1 MTRAGWL
8 AAGLLTAT
16 VLMAACATP
25 APDNADN
32 AVTGDLMT
40 GEATVEFV
48 QLEGGCWTLD
58 LAGERVLPLVLP
70 EAFRVD
76 GLRVRVSLIPV
87 EAATMCMI
95 GRTVQIESIE
105 RAE

>member
-1 MTRAGWL
+1 VTRAGL
-8 AAGLLTAT
+8 FAAGLLTAA
-16 VLMAACATP
+16 VVMAACATP
-25 APDNADN
+25 APDNA
-32 AVTGDLMT
+32 AAGDPMT

-58 LAGERVLPLVLP
+58 LAGERLLPLVLP

-76 GLRVRVSLIPV
+76 GLRVRVSLRSV
-87 EAATMCMI
+87 EAATICMI
-95 GRTVQIESIE
+95 GRTVEIESIE